1 MGPVGHTNSI
11 DRFLCLSSIV
21 LIYMFWS
28 PLCFSPVMA
37 SERYLDKSIELL
49 KKANELK
56 ADKDFKYQLAKAF
69 YLKGQYSE
77 ALTTLPKSN
86 RNYYVSELHSQIL
99 SDSGKY
105 QESNEILLKL
115 IKYRKKDYL
124 FRRIAVRNLQCL
136 LFPLRWQTQQ
146 QERRSR
152 NLFRRLPCVSFRY
165 SVVDSAMRAGYSIAY
180 RTLVHQ
186 WLFQDCCFFCTDIFN
201 ISALNTGIAK
211 HF

>member
-1 MGPVGHTNSI
+1 
-11 DRFLCLSSIV
+11 
-21 LIYMFWS
+21 
-28 PLCFSPVMA
+28 MA

-115 IKYRKKDYL
+115 IKYRKNIEKKIICFDGSQSET
-124 FRRIAVRNLQCL
+124 FNV
-136 LFPLRWQTQQ
+136 
-146 QERRSR
+146 
-152 NLFRRLPCVSFRY
+152 
-165 SVVDSAMRAGYSIAY
+165 
-180 RTLVHQ
+180 
-186 WLFQDCCFFCTDIFN
+186 CFFRAPGRLSNRSGAAAISFGDCLMFHSDIQ
-201 ISALNTGIAK
+201 LWTLL
-211 HF
+211 

>member
-1 MGPVGHTNSI
+1 MRRLLITHKWVPWVIQTQLIAFFVSLQLFLYI
-11 DRFLCLSSIV
+11 CFDRLSVFPQLRHLNDI
-21 LIYMFWS
+21 LIKALSF
-28 PLCFSPVMA
+28 F
-37 SERYLDKSIELL
+37 

-115 IKYRKKDYL
+115 IKYRKKIICFDGSQSET
-124 FRRIAVRNLQCL
+124 FNV
-136 LFPLRWQTQQ
+136 
-146 QERRSR
+146 
-152 NLFRRLPCVSFRY
+152 
-165 SVVDSAMRAGYSIAY
+165 
-180 RTLVHQ
+180 
-186 WLFQDCCFFCTDIFN
+186 CFFRSAGRLSNRSGAAAISFGGCLVFHSDIQ
-201 ISALNTGIAK
+201 LWTLL
-211 HF
+211 